1 MELRSDLKNS
11 SSIEDRV
18 VVVEQRSRLVNLQG
32 NPMIGEKDGCGL
44 VVVMDRK
51 PQGVVVKLVRTRK
64 SNHSTTALPGLM
76 PLRKGSYHKLALD
89 NSYEFGVWTD

>member
-1 MELRSDLKNS
+1 
-11 SSIEDRV
+11 
-18 VVVEQRSRLVNLQG
+18 
-32 NPMIGEKDGCGL
+32 MIGEKDGCGL

-76 PLRKGSYHKLALD
+76 LLRKGSCHKLALY
-89 NSYEFGVWTD
+89 NSYEYGVWTD